1 MAPAPRLTFLPITL
15 IRDIPCA
22 THNHSE
28 LCAMKVHVST
38 RHPHSRMNGIM
49 QPQPHIIWI
58 DTTVVLLPPTIT
70 NLLATING
78 IYAAAIDDM

>member
-1 MAPAPRLTFLPITL
+1 MAPAPCLTFLPITL

-22 THNHSE
+22 IHNHSE
-28 LCAMKVHVST
+28 LCAMK
-38 RHPHSRMNGIM
+38 
-49 QPQPHIIWI
+49 PQPHIIWI